1 MDDVKL
7 AAIVDAIV
15 RELQASGAVK
25 TNGSDSAAVSSSLS
39 APSAVPVKS
48 RTAASTANLSLD
60 LPDPTL
66 REHRYRA
73 RVKNPKDANG
83 LRALMDS
90 TTARIG
96 VGRAGPRYS
105 TASLLLFQGD
115 HAVTQDAL
123 YRDVDQTL
131 LDQFNLFTV
140 QTKITG
146 GKQEYLL
153 RPDLGRLLNDD
164 AKRIINEKCQK
175 NVNIQLCVGD
185 GLSAAAIE
193 ANLRQIFPVIKQ
205 GVQNAGLTFGT
216 PFFIKYARVGVM
228 NDVGELIKPDVVILL
243 IGERPPVMTLEER
256 VHGVGGSDQVA
267 QRLSA
272 IGPAGPAPGAVAI
285 VERIQAPL
293 DARGEV
299 ECVQPEDSDENVS
312 ILARLA
318 SDRLRGA
325 IVEDLHVARVERGEN
340 GRGLRCGAARVG
352 SPRVGAGQQ
361 HERREPQSHEQRCA
375 RSMTRHNSLL
385 LSSPDPRHSLVRK
398 VV

>member
-1 MDDVKL
+1 MDDAKL

-15 RELQASGAVK
+15 RELQTSGVVK
-25 TNGSDSAAVSSSLS
+25 TNGSESNASASVSPSLL
-39 APSAVPVKS
+39 APSAVPVKPRS
-48 RTAASTANLSLD
+48 QSPVSNLQID

-66 REHRYRA
+66 NENRYKA

-123 YRDVDQTL
+123 YRDVDQKL
-131 LDQFNLFTV
+131 LDQFDLFTV
-140 QTKITG
+140 QTKVTG

-205 GVQNAGLTFGT
+205 GVQIAGLTFGT

-243 IGERPPVMTLEER
+243 IGERPGLGRAESM
-256 VHGVGGSDQVA
+256 
-267 QRLSA
+267 SA
-272 IGPAGPAPGAVAI
+272 YMGYKPKYGDT
-285 VERIQAPL
+285 
-293 DARGEV
+293 DA
-299 ECVQPEDSDENVS
+299 
-312 ILARLA
+312 
-318 SDRLRGA
+318 DRDVVCN
-325 IVEDLHVARVERGEN
+325 IFEN
-340 GRGLRCGAARVG
+340 GGTNPLEAGAFVVQLA
-352 SPRVGAGQQ
+352 QN
-361 HERREPQSHEQRCA
+361 
-375 RSMTRHNSLL
+375 M
-385 LSSPDPRHSLVRK
+385 RK
-398 VV
+398 NQASGVKLKMIK

>member
-1 MDDVKL
+1 MDDAKL

-25 TNGSDSAAVSSSLS
+25 PSASDSSKVPAPVSTTLSS
-39 APSAVPVKS
+39 PSAVPVKL
-48 RTAASTANLSLD
+48 RAATSTANLSID
-60 LPDPTL
+60 LADPTL
-66 REHRYRA
+66 SENRYKA

-83 LRALMDS
+83 LRALIDS

-96 VGRAGPRYS
+96 VGRAGPRYN

-123 YRDVDQTL
+123 YRDVDQKL
-131 LDQFNLFTV
+131 LDDFNLFTV
-140 QTKITG
+140 ETKITG

-175 NVNIQLCVGD
+175 NVNIQLAIGD

-193 ANLRQIFPVIKQ
+193 ANLRKIFPVIKQ

-243 IGERPPVMTLEER
+243 IGERPGLGRAESM
-256 VHGVGGSDQVA
+256 
-267 QRLSA
+267 SA
-272 IGPAGPAPGAVAI
+272 YMGYKPKYGHT
-285 VERIQAPL
+285 
-293 DARGEV
+293 DA
-299 ECVQPEDSDENVS
+299 
-312 ILARLA
+312 
-318 SDRLRGA
+318 DRDVVCN
-325 IVEDLHVARVERGEN
+325 IFEN
-340 GRGLRCGAARVG
+340 GGTNPLEAGAFVVQLA
-352 SPRVGAGQQ
+352 QN
-361 HERREPQSHEQRCA
+361 
-375 RSMTRHNSLL
+375 M
-385 LSSPDPRHSLVRK
+385 RK
-398 VV
+398 SQASGVKLKLAK

>member
-1 MDDVKL
+1 MDDAKL

-15 RELQASGAVK
+15 RELQASGAVR
-25 TNGSDSAAVSSSLS
+25 TNSPDGAAPVATSSNLA
-39 APSAVPVKS
+39 APSAVPVKP
-48 RTAASTANLSLD
+48 RPATSTANLNVD

-66 REHRYRA
+66 PEHRYKA
-73 RVKNPKDANG
+73 RVKNPKDSAG

-115 HAVTQDAL
+115 HAITQDAL
-123 YRDVDQTL
+123 YRDVDQKL
-131 LDQFNLFTV
+131 LDEFNLFTV

-228 NDVGELIKPDVVILL
+228 NDIGELIKPDVVILL
-243 IGERPPVMTLEER
+243 IGERPGLGRAESMSAYMGYKPKYGDTDADRDVVCNIFESGGTNPLEAGAFVVQLAQNMR
-256 VHGVGGSDQVA
+256 KSQASGVK
-267 QRLSA
+267 LK
-272 IGPAGPAPGAVAI
+272 
-285 VERIQAPL
+285 
-293 DARGEV
+293 
-299 ECVQPEDSDENVS
+299 
-312 ILARLA
+312 LA
-318 SDRLRGA
+318 
-325 IVEDLHVARVERGEN
+325 
-340 GRGLRCGAARVG
+340 
-352 SPRVGAGQQ
+352 
-361 HERREPQSHEQRCA
+361 
-375 RSMTRHNSLL
+375 
-385 LSSPDPRHSLVRK
+385 K
-398 VV
+398 

>member
-1 MDDVKL
+1 MDDAKL

-25 TNGSDSAAVSSSLS
+25 TNGSDSAASVSVSSSLS
-39 APSAVPVKS
+39 APSAVPLKPRAESPVS
-48 RTAASTANLSLD
+48 NLQID

-66 REHRYRA
+66 HEHRYRA
-73 RVKNPKDANG
+73 RVKNPKDTNG

-123 YRDVDQTL
+123 YRDVDQKL

-193 ANLRQIFPVIKQ
+193 ANLRQIFPVIRQ
-205 GVQNAGLTFGT
+205 GVQNAGLTFGI

-243 IGERPPVMTLEER
+243 IGERPGLGRAESM
-256 VHGVGGSDQVA
+256 
-267 QRLSA
+267 SA
-272 IGPAGPAPGAVAI
+272 YMGYKPKYGDT
-285 VERIQAPL
+285 
-293 DARGEV
+293 DA
-299 ECVQPEDSDENVS
+299 
-312 ILARLA
+312 
-318 SDRLRGA
+318 DRDVVCN
-325 IVEDLHVARVERGEN
+325 IFEN
-340 GRGLRCGAARVG
+340 GGTNPLEAGAFVVQLA
-352 SPRVGAGQQ
+352 QN
-361 HERREPQSHEQRCA
+361 
-375 RSMTRHNSLL
+375 M
-385 LSSPDPRHSLVRK
+385 RK
-398 VV
+398 SQASGVKLKLAK

>member
-1 MDDVKL
+1 MDDAKL

-25 TNGSDSAAVSSSLS
+25 TSDSDSAATVPASSTLS
-39 APSAVPVKS
+39 AASAVPIKP
-48 RTAASTANLSLD
+48 RTATSTANLNID
-60 LPDPTL
+60 LPDPTTN
-66 REHRYRA
+66 EERYKP
-73 RVKNPKDANG
+73 RVRNPKDAQG
-83 LRALMDS
+83 LRALMAS

-96 VGRAGPRYS
+96 VGRSGPRYS

-123 YRDVDQTL
+123 YRDVDQKL
-131 LDQFNLFTV
+131 LDEFNLFTV

-175 NVNIQLCVGD
+175 NVNIQLAVGD

-193 ANLRQIFPVIKQ
+193 ANLRKIFPVIKQ

-243 IGERPPVMTLEER
+243 IGERPGLGRAESM
-256 VHGVGGSDQVA
+256 
-267 QRLSA
+267 SA
-272 IGPAGPAPGAVAI
+272 YMGYKPKYGDT
-285 VERIQAPL
+285 
-293 DARGEV
+293 DA
-299 ECVQPEDSDENVS
+299 
-312 ILARLA
+312 
-318 SDRLRGA
+318 DRDVVCN
-325 IVEDLHVARVERGEN
+325 IFEN
-340 GRGLRCGAARVG
+340 GGTNPLEAGAFVVQLA
-352 SPRVGAGQQ
+352 QN
-361 HERREPQSHEQRCA
+361 
-375 RSMTRHNSLL
+375 M
-385 LSSPDPRHSLVRK
+385 RK
-398 VV
+398 SQASGVKLKLAK

>member
-1 MDDVKL
+1 MDDAKL

-15 RELQASGAVK
+15 RELQTSGAVK
-25 TNGSDSAAVSSSLS
+25 PNGPDSAAPAAVSSTLS
-39 APSAVPVKS
+39 TPSAVPVKPRAQS
-48 RTAASTANLSLD
+48 PRKASNLQID

-66 REHRYRA
+66 PEYRYTA
-73 RVKNPKDANG
+73 RVKNPKDTSG

-123 YRDVDQTL
+123 YRDVDQKL

-146 GKQEYLL
+146 GKQEYPL

-243 IGERPPVMTLEER
+243 IGERPGLGRAESM
-256 VHGVGGSDQVA
+256 
-267 QRLSA
+267 SA
-272 IGPAGPAPGAVAI
+272 YMSYKPKYGDT
-285 VERIQAPL
+285 
-293 DARGEV
+293 DA
-299 ECVQPEDSDENVS
+299 
-312 ILARLA
+312 
-318 SDRLRGA
+318 DRDVVCN
-325 IVEDLHVARVERGEN
+325 IFEN
-340 GRGLRCGAARVG
+340 GGTNPLEAGAFVVQLA
-352 SPRVGAGQQ
+352 
-361 HERREPQSHEQRCA
+361 QS
-375 RSMTRHNSLL
+375 M
-385 LSSPDPRHSLVRK
+385 RK
-398 VV
+398 SQASGVKLKLAKS

>member
-1 MDDVKL
+1 MDDAKL

-15 RELQASGAVK
+15 RELQASGAVE
-25 TNGSDSAAVSSSLS
+25 TNGSDSARTATTATTLS
-39 APSAVPVKS
+39 APSPVPVRS
-48 RTAASTANLSLD
+48 RTATSTADLSID

-66 REHRYRA
+66 NEHRYKA
-73 RVKNPKDANG
+73 RVKNPIDANG

-123 YRDVDQTL
+123 YRDVDQKL

-243 IGERPPVMTLEER
+243 IGERPGLGRAESM
-256 VHGVGGSDQVA
+256 
-267 QRLSA
+267 SA
-272 IGPAGPAPGAVAI
+272 YMGYKPKYGDT
-285 VERIQAPL
+285 
-293 DARGEV
+293 DA
-299 ECVQPEDSDENVS
+299 
-312 ILARLA
+312 
-318 SDRLRGA
+318 DRDVVCN
-325 IVEDLHVARVERGEN
+325 IFEN
-340 GRGLRCGAARVG
+340 GGTNPLEAGAFVVQLA
-352 SPRVGAGQQ
+352 QN
-361 HERREPQSHEQRCA
+361 
-375 RSMTRHNSLL
+375 M
-385 LSSPDPRHSLVRK
+385 RK
-398 VV
+398 SQASGVKLKLAKT